1 LPSLGSSSQYG
12 DRRLNEAISAST
24 RAGTI
29 AAATARTSIE
39 ERSPLS
45 SEKPAFDQS
54 YANRVLVLFA
64 LLAAFVL
71 YVDIM
76 LTPSL
81 PRIASDYN
89 VTIAEVSL
97 VISLYTVFGTA
108 VNPVI
113 GKLGDILGK
122 KRILIYVLIIYC
134 LMVAVTSFASN
145 FTVLLISRTVQGIGL
160 GIFPLAFS
168 LVREEFPRELVPR
181 AQGILSAMFGAGAA
195 FGLPLGALVANSY
208 GWQANY
214 HIALPFIVVLTV
226 LIFYT
231 VKESKVTDPNAKLD
245 YVGAVW
251 LGGTLGAIVLGLSE
265 GSTWGWTS
273 LPVLGMIFG
282 GAALLIPLV
291 FYERRV
297 LEPILNLKLLA
308 IRNVIVSNV
317 VGIASGAALFI
328 AFQAISF
335 QLELA
340 PPSGY
345 GFDILTTGIYLLPLA
360 VAILIVAIPVGRLT
374 PRYGVKPFLYFGCV
388 LGAFGFYLISA
399 ATTAA
404 QIAEYL
410 IVASAG
416 LGMLLVATQNLLVLS
431 VRKREMGLATSL
443 NTVFRNIGSS
453 LGAPIAGSLMTTFV
467 TAYVIGGQTISLP
480 THTAFHY
487 AYYIAVAGFAVSFV
501 VALFA
506 QEVMGKNP
514 HKVALERSG
523 DAPPAPTS
531 PDQPMTD

>member
-1 LPSLGSSSQYG
+1 M
-12 DRRLNEAISAST
+12 T
-24 RAGTI
+24 
-29 AAATARTSIE
+29 
-39 ERSPLS
+39 
-45 SEKPAFDQS
+45 EKPAFDQS

-113 GKLGDILGK
+113 GKLGDIAGK
-122 KRILIYVLIIYC
+122 KRVLIYVLVIYC
-134 LMVAVTSFASN
+134 VMVAVTSFATN
-145 FTVLLISRTVQGIGL
+145 FTVLLLSRTVQGIGL

-214 HIALPFIVVLTV
+214 HIALPFIAVLTV

-231 VKESKVTDPNAKLD
+231 VKESSVTDPDAKLD
-245 YVGAVW
+245 YVGAAW
-251 LGGTLGAIVLGLSE
+251 LGAALGAMVFGLSE

-273 LPVLGMIFG
+273 ISVLGLVFG
-282 GAALLIPLV
+282 GLVSLMPLV

-297 LEPILNLKLLA
+297 SEPILNLKLLA
-308 IRNVIVSNV
+308 IRNVIVANV
-317 VGIASGAALFI
+317 VGITSGAALFI

-345 GFDILTTGIYLLPLA
+345 GFDILTTGLYLLPLA

-374 PRYGVKPFLYFGCV
+374 PRFGVKPFLYFGSV
-388 LGAFGFYLISA
+388 LGGLGFYLIST

-404 QIAEYL
+404 LIAGYL

-431 VRKREMGLATSL
+431 VKKREMGLATSL

-467 TAYVIGGQTISLP
+467 VAYVVAGQSVSLP
-480 THTAFHY
+480 SQTAFHY
-487 AYYIAVAGFAVSFV
+487 AYYIAVAGFAVTLV

-506 QEVMGKNP
+506 QEVMGK
-514 HKVALERSG
+514 KASQLAVEKSG
-523 DAPPAPTS
+523 EAPAA
-531 PDQPMTD
+531 

>member
-1 LPSLGSSSQYG
+1 VLG
-12 DRRLNEAISAST
+12 
-24 RAGTI
+24 
-29 AAATARTSIE
+29 
-39 ERSPLS
+39 
-45 SEKPAFDQS
+45 
-54 YANRVLVLFA
+54 LFS

-81 PRIASDYN
+81 PRIASDYK

-113 GKLGDILGK
+113 GKLGDIVGK
-122 KRILIYVLIIYC
+122 KRILIYVLVIYC
-134 LMVAVTSFASN
+134 IMVAVTSFASN

-168 LVREEFPRELVPR
+168 LVREEFPRNLVPR

-231 VKESKVTDPNAKLD
+231 VKESSITDPNAKLD
-245 YVGAVW
+245 YVGATW
-251 LGGTLGAIVLGLSE
+251 LGLTLGAIVLGLSE

-282 GAALLIPLV
+282 GAVFLIPLA

-340 PPSGY
+340 PPSGF

-360 VAILIVAIPVGRLT
+360 VAILMVAIPVGRLT
-374 PRYGVKPFLYFGCV
+374 PKYGVKPFLYLGCV
-388 LGAFGFYLISA
+388 LGAIGFYLIST

-443 NTVFRNIGSS
+443 NTVFRNVGSS

-467 TAYVIGGQTISLP
+467 VAYVIGGQTISLP

-523 DAPPAPTS
+523 EAPP
-531 PDQPMTD
+531 DQSMTNQSKSD

>member
-1 LPSLGSSSQYG
+1 L
-12 DRRLNEAISAST
+12 
-24 RAGTI
+24 
-29 AAATARTSIE
+29 AA
-39 ERSPLS
+39 
-45 SEKPAFDQS
+45 EKPVFNQS
-54 YANRVLVLFA
+54 YANRVLVLFS

-113 GKLGDILGK
+113 GKLGDIVGK
-122 KRILIYVLIIYC
+122 KRVLIYVLIIYC
-134 LMVAVTSFASN
+134 IMVAVTSFASN
-145 FTVLLISRTVQGIGL
+145 FTVLLVSRTVQGIGL

-214 HIALPFIVVLTV
+214 HIALPFIVVLTI

-231 VKESKVTDPNAKLD
+231 VKESSITDPNARLD
-245 YVGAVW
+245 YVGAAW
-251 LGGTLGAIVLGLSE
+251 LGSTLGAIVLGLSE

-282 GAALLIPLV
+282 GAVLLIPLV

-340 PPSGY
+340 PPSGF

-374 PRYGVKPFLYFGCV
+374 PKYGVKPFLYFGCV
-388 LGAFGFYLISA
+388 LGAFGFYLIST

-467 TAYVIGGQTISLP
+467 VAYVIGGQTISLP

-501 VALFA
+501 VAIFA

-523 DAPPAPTS
+523 EPPPA
-531 PDQPMTD
+531 QAL

>member
-1 LPSLGSSSQYG
+1 M
-12 DRRLNEAISAST
+12 T
-24 RAGTI
+24 
-29 AAATARTSIE
+29 
-39 ERSPLS
+39 
-45 SEKPAFDQS
+45 SEKPVFNQS
-54 YANRVLVLFA
+54 YANRVLVLFS

-81 PRIASDYN
+81 PKIASDYK

-113 GKLGDILGK
+113 GKLGDIAGK

-134 LMVAVTSFASN
+134 VMVAVTSFATN
-145 FTVLLISRTVQGIGL
+145 FTILLVSRTVQGIGL

-195 FGLPLGALVANSY
+195 FGLPIGAFIANSY
-208 GWQANY
+208 GWQTNY
-214 HIALPFIVVLTV
+214 HIALPFIVVLTI

-231 VKESKVTDPNAKLD
+231 VKESAVTDPNAKLD

-251 LGGTLGAIVLGLSE
+251 LGSTMGAVVFGLSE
-265 GSTWGWTS
+265 GSTWGWRS
-273 LPVLGMIFG
+273 LPVLGLIFG
-282 GAALLIPLV
+282 GAVLVIPLV

-345 GFDILTTGIYLLPLA
+345 GFDILTTGLYLLPLA

-374 PRYGVKPFLYFGCV
+374 PKYGVKPFLYFGCV
-388 LGAFGFYLISA
+388 LGAIGFYLISI
-399 ATTAA
+399 ATTAGQLA
-404 QIAEYL
+404 GFL
-410 IVASAG
+410 VVASAG

-431 VRKREMGLATSL
+431 VRRREMGLATSL

-467 TAYVIGGQTISLP
+467 VAYVIGGQTISLP
-480 THTAFHY
+480 SHTAFHY
-487 AYYIAVAGFAVSFV
+487 AYYIAVAGFAVSFIV
-501 VALFA
+501 SIFA

-514 HKVALERSG
+514 HKLALERS
-523 DAPPAPTS
+523 DEPPKA
-531 PDQPMTD
+531 

>member
-1 LPSLGSSSQYG
+1 M
-12 DRRLNEAISAST
+12 T
-24 RAGTI
+24 
-29 AAATARTSIE
+29 
-39 ERSPLS
+39 

-54 YANRVLVLFA
+54 YANRVLVLFS

-81 PRIASDYN
+81 PKIASDYK

-113 GKLGDILGK
+113 GKLGDIAGK
-122 KRILIYVLIIYC
+122 KRILIYVLVIYC
-134 LMVAVTSFASN
+134 VMVAATSFATN
-145 FTVLLISRTVQGIGL
+145 FTVLLVSRTVQGIGL

-195 FGLPLGALVANSY
+195 FGLPIGAFIANSY
-208 GWQANY
+208 GWQTNY
-214 HIALPFIVVLTV
+214 HIALPFIVVLTI

-231 VKESKVTDPNAKLD
+231 VKESAVTDPNAKLD

-251 LGGTLGAIVLGLSE
+251 LGATMGAIVFGLSE

-273 LPVLGMIFG
+273 LPVLGLILG
-282 GAALLIPLV
+282 GAVLVIPLV

-374 PRYGVKPFLYFGCV
+374 PKYGVKPFLYFGCV
-388 LGAFGFYLISA
+388 LGAIGFYLISI
-399 ATTAA
+399 ATTAGQLA
-404 QIAEYL
+404 GFL
-410 IVASAG
+410 VVASGG

-431 VRKREMGLATSL
+431 VRRREMGLATSL

-467 TAYVIGGQTISLP
+467 VAYVIGGQTISLP
-480 THTAFHY
+480 SQTAFHY

-501 VALFA
+501 VSIFA

-514 HKVALERSG
+514 HKLALERSG
-523 DAPPAPTS
+523 EAPKA
-531 PDQPMTD
+531 

>member
-1 LPSLGSSSQYG
+1 M
-12 DRRLNEAISAST
+12 A
-24 RAGTI
+24 
-29 AAATARTSIE
+29 
-39 ERSPLS
+39 
-45 SEKPAFDQS
+45 SEKPVFNQS
-54 YANRVLVLFA
+54 YANRVLVLFS

-113 GKLGDILGK
+113 GKLGDIVGK
-122 KRILIYVLIIYC
+122 KRVLIYVLVIYC
-134 LMVAVTSFASN
+134 AMVAVTSFASN
-145 FTVLLISRTVQGIGL
+145 FTVLLVSRTVQGIGL

-231 VKESKVTDPNAKLD
+231 VKESSVTDPNAKLD
-245 YVGAVW
+245 YIGATW
-251 LGGTLGAIVLGLSE
+251 LGVDLGAIVLGLSE

-273 LPVLGMIFG
+273 LPVLGMVFG
-282 GAALLIPLV
+282 GFFFLIPLV
-291 FYERRV
+291 VYERRV
-297 LEPILNLKLLA
+297 PEPILNLKLLG
-308 IRNVIVSNV
+308 IRNVIVANV
-317 VGIASGAALFI
+317 VGITSGAALFI

-374 PRYGVKPFLYFGCV
+374 PKYGVKPFLYFGSV
-388 LGAFGFYLISA
+388 LGAFGFLLIST

-431 VRKREMGLATSL
+431 VKKREMGLATSL

-467 TAYVIGGQTISLP
+467 AAYVIAGQTISLP

-487 AYYIAVAGFAVSFV
+487 AYYIAVVGFMVSLV

-506 QEVMGKNP
+506 QEVMGKRA
-514 HKVALERSG
+514 VAPVVDKPAE
-523 DAPPAPTS
+523 APVA
-531 PDQPMTD
+531 